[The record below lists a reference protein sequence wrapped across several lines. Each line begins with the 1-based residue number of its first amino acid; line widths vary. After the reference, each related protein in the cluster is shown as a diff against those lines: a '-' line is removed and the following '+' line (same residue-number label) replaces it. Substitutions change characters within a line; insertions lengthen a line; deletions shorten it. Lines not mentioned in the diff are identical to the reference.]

1 MFVVTQN
8 EFIDIKVELGVFRI
22 LENLALV
29 DPKCYICKVG
39 KYWPITN
46 EYVLSPNAFRIACE
60 NNDNFT

>member
-39 KYWPITN
+39 KY
-46 EYVLSPNAFRIACE
+46 
-60 NNDNFT
+60 